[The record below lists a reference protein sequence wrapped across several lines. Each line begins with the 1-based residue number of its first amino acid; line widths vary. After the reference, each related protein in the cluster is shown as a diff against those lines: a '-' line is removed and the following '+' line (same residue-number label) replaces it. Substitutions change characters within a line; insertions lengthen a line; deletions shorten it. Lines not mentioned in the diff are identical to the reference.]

1 MPTSEMD
8 STARQEM
15 WDLLLSE
22 KAGRCIFISTIYT
35 SAADLI
41 ADRIA
46 FISDGKLIAYG
57 TRDFLLNSVGSG
69 YKLVRKTTQNL
80 FLLLSLVCVYRAP
93 LTAVVGLSCPG

>member
-35 SAADLI
+35 SAAELI

-46 FISDGKLIAYG
+46 FISEGKLITHG

-69 YKLVRKTTQNL
+69 YKLVRKTTQHMFL
-80 FLLLSLVCVYRAP
+80 FLSLVCIYSTL
-93 LTAVVGLSCPG
+93 LTAVVGLYCRG